1 MIDLIRAV
9 DQLPEL
15 RAAVKQHDNLL
26 AIDFLHVLE
35 LTDLAELDAAS
46 FLQDFQEERRE
57 RRRLKDRYQL
67 VNAVAGAL
75 NQAQLLYGLTEVN
88 VLGERKYHFRTK
100 RGGKKDYR
108 GPVRVTPPRRFWW
121 YRP

>member
-57 RRRLKDRYQL
+57 RRRLKGRYQL
-67 VNAVAGAL
+67 VNVVAGAL
-75 NQAQLLYGLTEVN
+75 NRAQLLYGLTEVN

-100 RGGKKDYR
+100 RVGKKDYR
-108 GPVRVTPPRRFWW
+108 GG
-121 YRP
+121 